1 MRAIWL
7 ENQRVTLKTGL
18 SVPVPQPGE
27 ALIRVRLAGV
37 CSTDLELLR
46 GYYPFQGIPGH
57 EFVGEVVE
65 APGFVEWLDKRVVGE
80 INLTCGECNPCR
92 QGNTTHCV
100 QRKALGIRDWNGA
113 FAEYLVLPVQ
123 NLHEIPENVP
133 DEAAVFTEPLAAAF
147 EILEQ
152 IPFSAQQHC
161 LVIGAGRL
169 GQLIAQVIRLTGC
182 KLQVVARHPHQ
193 ISLLEQIDVA
203 CISEA
208 DIAAGTVDIVVEA
221 TGTPGGFYLA
231 RKAVRPRGIIVLKS
245 TYRGDLEVNF
255 SSIVVDEITLIGSRC
270 GPFPQAIQA
279 LASGKIDPRG
289 LIQAC
294 FPLEQGLQALD
305 FAAKPGGLKVLI
317 NPLVH
322 EMEKLSAGTP

>member
-1 MRAIWL
+1 M
-7 ENQRVTLKTGL
+7 
-18 SVPVPQPGE
+18 PVPQPGE

-65 APGFVEWLDKRVVGE
+65 APSFVEWLDKRVVGE

-147 EILEQ
+147 EILAQ

-289 LIQAC
+289 LIQAR